1 MESVVKSGTIE
12 NKSRWWLGET
22 SLGDFTVEVQP
33 WSNVAQRPPSPP
45 AARLTDEL
53 SVSSRVIVWTPP
65 PLLAQARWTF
75 FFFFFG
81 GTTDM
86 KANSPSSDCGGRG
99 TFEGIIVLDGHEKQ
113 K

>member
-1 MESVVKSGTIE
+1 MESAVKSEQSKTSLVGCF
-12 NKSRWWLGET
+12 GET
-22 SLGDFTVEVQP
+22 SLGGFAVEVQSL
-33 WSNVAQRPPSPP
+33 SNVAQWPP
-45 AARLTDEL
+45 AARLTDES
-53 SVSSRVIVWTPP
+53 SVSSRVIVWTLP
-65 PLLAQARWTF
+65 PLLAQTRWT
-75 FFFFFG
+75 FFG